1 MAKVIPWVEQG
12 ALTDWTEYAVE
23 GMQTGKVVASVTVSQ
38 WANRK
43 SDPYIS
49 IITPNNPDFLGRFEV
64 IPPGD
69 ILGFNLYTGYVSV
82 WFSTIPGG
90 TPLNDYKG
98 SIDDLGGGRWGF
110 FGANGGGWVGAYP
123 TLQPSTQYYMN
134 FQANLAGARGAAGL
148 NTASFF
154 VRAKGTYPPYLEVP
168 PPPPPPE
175 PPEPPEPPPEPPSE
189 PPPEPPPTTGEP
201 PPPTTEGPNNPDTSQ
216 EPTPDFSTPSAP
228 APPQNVLD
236 VSPPKGKAVANN
248 VSAKTTA
255 LLTQNIPDQLG
266 FGVPE
271 PRNDPDALFKTVEG
285 LKIFQEQITRQRGD
299 RAKSAVL
306 VEELPTIIEELVREL
321 DKRYATNYVEVELPT
336 TDPNQP
342 AVITNIADLTASVT
356 DHITNTAVHI
366 TEPSANGTYGR
377 RRGAWVRIPNWNDLM
392 TYVANATGDLE
403 VTATIGESVLDT
415 ERGGFIS
422 TFVVAENVAAGEV
435 CNINGSGQMALA
447 NASAEASS
455 NSLLGL
461 ALGSGSSG
469 GQVEFLLNGY
479 YALSGFAAGDQ
490 LYLDPATPGGLT
502 TTVPSASLNVVRVTG
517 YATSGT
523 EVYFN
528 PDRTWIV
535 LA

>member
-1 MAKVIPWVEQG
+1 
-12 ALTDWTEYAVE
+12 
-23 GMQTGKVVASVTVSQ
+23 
-38 WANRK
+38 
-43 SDPYIS
+43 
-49 IITPNNPDFLGRFEV
+49 
-64 IPPGD
+64 
-69 ILGFNLYTGYVSV
+69 
-82 WFSTIPGG
+82 
-90 TPLNDYKG
+90 
-98 SIDDLGGGRWGF
+98 
-110 FGANGGGWVGAYP
+110 
-123 TLQPSTQYYMN
+123 
-134 FQANLAGARGAAGL
+134 
-148 NTASFF
+148 
-154 VRAKGTYPPYLEVP
+154 
-168 PPPPPPE
+168 
-175 PPEPPEPPPEPPSE
+175 
-189 PPPEPPPTTGEP
+189 
-201 PPPTTEGPNNPDTSQ
+201 
-216 EPTPDFSTPSAP
+216 
-228 APPQNVLD
+228 LD

-342 AVITNIADLTASVT
+342 
-356 DHITNTAVHI
+356 VHI

-447 NASAEASS
+447 NASAESSS

-502 TTVPSASLNVVRVTG
+502 TTVP
-517 YATSGT
+517 
-523 EVYFN
+523 
-528 PDRTWIV
+528 TWIV